1 MAIRLDPNQ
10 EVKFEVS
17 YLQPTFTVSYIDV
30 QVSAAVTFPDV
41 LAVDVITPTDL
52 VTLSTTKGLSESLV
66 ATETLSQIVAK
77 ALTEGFTATDVIN
90 VQTIYT
96 RSFSENLV
104 SGDSYLLGIQL
115 NKSETVNPADTLAIQ
130 FSTQLADSVNMIDM
144 MDGDLDFFLLKVISE
159 FSTLSD
165 QYLIDF
171 ASEKSDNMSLS
182 DTGYILSQDYVEFG
196 YFAQDYVGFAQIF

>member
-30 QVSAAVTFPDV
+30 QVSAAVTFPDI
-41 LAVDVITPTDL
+41 LAVDVVTPTDL
-52 VTLSTTKGLSESLV
+52 VTLSTTKGFSEFLLT
-66 ATETLSQIVAK
+66 TETLAQNVEK
-77 ALTEGFTATDVIN
+77 LLTETFTAADAISF
-90 VQTIYT
+90 QTIYT
-96 RSFSENLV
+96 RSFFENLV
-104 SGDSYLLGIQL
+104 SGDSYLFGIQL

-130 FSTQLADSVNMIDM
+130 FSTQLADSVNIIDM

-165 QYLIDF
+165 QYSIDF
-171 ASEKSDNMSLS
+171 VTEKSDNMSLS

-196 YFAQDYVGFAQIF
+196 YFSQDYVGSGQSF